1 MIKALIS
8 TTLLLFFSLLAS
20 AQDAPQAVGHD
31 YVVQSG
37 DGLYSLGRKFFNKG
51 VAYKKIIKA
60 HNKKAATDKRYTVI
74 NDNSGLEVGQLMW
87 IPLAGDAK
95 PVQTTQPAK
104 ATIPAKT
111 VPAKTIPAK
120 TTQKPVVKPVVK
132 KKPLWKK
139 AKPSIE
145 PGPDASALPKSEQA
159 TIVTLPITNCQ
170 IRIWYNYQ
178 IVAILKLNLFWQANG
193 LSLEKRAQ
201 KAYQIRHDA
210 RISGRFMMSDSFEVA
225 ALRDRDN
232 KKYGNPNGPS
242 FDHLLNFTKEK
253 GFEGDAAYQAI
264 IESTSR
270 TRPVFNSSCK
280 ENK

>member
-8 TTLLLFFSLLAS
+8 TTLLLFFSLLAT
-20 AQDAPQAVGHD
+20 AQDAPQADGHD
-31 YVVQSG
+31 YVVQRG

-51 VAYKKIIKA
+51 VAYKKIVKA
-60 HNKKAATDKRYTVI
+60 NNEKAATDKRYTVI
-74 NDNSGLEVGQLMW
+74 KENAGLEVGQLIW
-87 IPLAGDAK
+87 IPLASDAQPVQTAQPVKATAPSKALAKTPAKASAK
-95 PVQTTQPAK
+95 PVA
-104 ATIPAKT
+104 
-111 VPAKTIPAK
+111 
-120 TTQKPVVKPVVK
+120 KPVK
-132 KKPLWKK
+132 KVPSWQA
-139 AKPSIE
+139 AKPSND
-145 PGPDASALPKSEQA
+145 PGPDASELPKSEQA
-159 TIVTLPITNCQ
+159 TIVSVPKTNCQ

-178 IVAILKLNLFWQANG
+178 IVAISKLNRFWQANG
-193 LSLEKRAQ
+193 LSLIERAQ

-232 KKYGNPNGPS
+232 KKYGNPNGPT
-242 FDHLLNFTKEK
+242 FEHLVDFTKEK
-253 GFEGDAAYQAI
+253 GFEGDAIYQAI